1 MMMMER
7 PSLRFRLNSLLFP
20 LFALCRN
27 KILRGFSDIFFL
39 SKHMTVLLCFIPHV
53 FLLFVSYKH
62 PTSVLH
68 GPFPPLWHKTDN
80 VTFMRISF
88 KVMVHHQFFISIP
101 RRWSQQFSRVNI
113 TRISSSLCIIYS
125 PSSIST
131 RFSRLCLFTKRSFLP
146 FPSSRRWDPPPSTN
160 THSPGSLL

>member
-1 MMMMER
+1 
-7 PSLRFRLNSLLFP
+7 
-20 LFALCRN
+20 
-27 KILRGFSDIFFL
+27 
-39 SKHMTVLLCFIPHV
+39 MTVLLCIIPHV
-53 FLLFVSYKH
+53 SLLFVSYKH

-68 GPFPPLWHKTDN
+68 RPFHPLWHKTDN

-131 RFSRLCLFTKRSFLP
+131 LVSRLCLFTKISSHP
-146 FPSSRRWDPPPSTN
+146 IPSPPHCDPPLSTN
-160 THSPGSLL
+160 THSPGTILLETLHNDSLSHYHTKLLLPSWYW